1 MKRHTEDA
9 RPRYTRNLA
18 WGDMLEANRCKIK
31 EAASLSKR
39 PSSFLEISV
48 ALLNHEHIITDRLV
62 KLNFFNFILGKES
75 SLLHFQAL

>member
-1 MKRHTEDA
+1 MKRQTEDTSSYK
-9 RPRYTRNLA
+9 PT
-18 WGDMLEANRCKIK
+18 WGDVLEANRYKIK

-39 PSSFLEISV
+39 PSSFLEISI